1 VLSNEQI
8 NQLQWNIRAVSIR
21 SISSAGKPSFLV
33 SEDEEDKALIA
44 CDTQVDYINKVTK
57 ALKESTN
64 AVLESPTGT
73 GKTLCLLCATLAW
86 QNVHKRSAK
95 KTTKQNLEYNEGPLK
110 PLGSETAPAPVS
122 TQSLPSVILY
132 ASRTH
137 SQLSQVVSELKNTG
151 YAPRMTVLGSREQL
165 CIQSTF
171 VNLKGGSLTRACNTL
186 TDTHRCMYKNNLEH
200 FSGRAEGVG
209 DRPSP
214 ILDIEEIR
222 NMGIRDSVCPYFYSR
237 CIHRTFISF

>member
-1 VLSNEQI
+1 MHECGDLTGI
-8 NQLQWNIRAVSIR
+8 C
-21 SISSAGKPSFLV
+21 K
-33 SEDEEDKALIA
+33 
-44 CDTQVDYINKVTK
+44 QVDYINKVTK
-57 ALKESTN
+57 ALKESGN

-86 QNVHKRSAK
+86 QKVHKKTARKSAPA
-95 KTTKQNLEYNEGPLK
+95 KQSLEYSDGPIR
-110 PLGSETAPAPVS
+110 PLGSSEAPASVP
-122 TQSLPSVILY
+122 THSLPSVIFY

-165 CIQSTF
+165 CIQNSF
-171 VNLKGGSLTRACNTL
+171 VNLKGGSLTRACNSL
-186 TDTHRCMYKNNLEH
+186 TETHRCMYKNNLDH
-200 FSGRAEGVG
+200 FTGRAEGVG

-222 NMGIRDSVCPYFYSR
+222 DMGIRDSVCPYFYSR
-237 CIHRTFISF
+237 YESYY